1 MARREFD
8 VSLQQIG
15 FLATEQMTA
24 RWVLKYRDQAV
35 DGVLK
40 LRDLNDDGE
49 AEDLPILKEW
59 RSAKALLSR
68 LRAGA
73 APHFDGVTPE
83 IGKVWL
89 EIVPPLSGTP
99 WVCEEGDYAEQHVRT
114 RTCLIPSP
122 NALSYSGVA
131 SAVLL
136 VGIVTAINHRLM
148 CSEVNHGEHARTHL
162 IVDVKIPSA
171 PDTET

>member
-1 MARREFD
+1 

-15 FLATEQMTA
+15 FIETAQMTA
-24 RWVLKYRDQAV
+24 RWVLKYHEQAR

-40 LRDLNDDGE
+40 LRDLDGE
-49 AEDLPILKEW
+49 GEAVDLPILKEW

-68 LRAGA
+68 LRASA
-73 APHFDGVTPE
+73 APFFQGVAPD
-83 IGKVWL
+83 IGKAWIEV
-89 EIVPPLSGTP
+89 VPPLSGTP
-99 WVCEEGDYAEQHVRT
+99 WTNETGDYADQHVRT
-114 RTCLIPSP
+114 RTCLVPSP

-136 VGIVTAINHRLM
+136 VGIVTTVDHRLM
-148 CSEVNHGEHARTHL
+148 CSEVNHGEYARTHL

-171 PDTET
+171 PDAEA